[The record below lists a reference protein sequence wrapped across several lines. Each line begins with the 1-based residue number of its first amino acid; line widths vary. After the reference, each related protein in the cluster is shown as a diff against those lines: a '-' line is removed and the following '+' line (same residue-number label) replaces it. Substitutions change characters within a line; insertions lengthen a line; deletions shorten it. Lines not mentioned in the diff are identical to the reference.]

1 MRTAVAASM
10 ALLFVCAFAV
20 AAGDIN
26 GKWHAQVPWP
36 GRNLTDF
43 YFNFKVDG
51 AKLTGT
57 VTYAVGDGLSRMDI
71 IEGKVSGADLSFAVI
86 TTQRNTEMKWTFKG
100 KAEGTTIP
108 MTAEMPPMPP
118 MAPPAAGAPGAP
130 GGAPAGAPPA
140 AAPAPPAS
148 SAPATPTV
156 LSFTARRG
164 MS

>member
-1 MRTAVAASM
+1 MAVLFLCAS
-10 ALLFVCAFAV
+10 
-20 AAGDIN
+20 AAGAPEDIN

-43 YFNFKVDG
+43 YFVFKVDG

-57 VTYAVGDGLSRMDI
+57 VTYAVGDSLARMDI

-86 TTQRNTEMKWTFKG
+86 STQRNTEQKWTFKG

-108 MTAEMPPMPP
+108 FTAEMPPMPP

-130 GGAPAGAPPA
+130 GAAPAAAPPA
-140 AAPAPPAS
+140 AAPAPPAGA
-148 SAPATPTV
+148 APATPTV
-156 LSFTARRG
+156 LSFTAKRG
-164 MS
+164 AS